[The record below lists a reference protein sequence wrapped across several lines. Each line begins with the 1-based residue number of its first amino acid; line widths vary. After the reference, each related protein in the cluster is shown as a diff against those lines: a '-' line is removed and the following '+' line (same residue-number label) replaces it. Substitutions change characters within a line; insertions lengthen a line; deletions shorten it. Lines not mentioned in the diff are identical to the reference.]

1 MSGSDPI
8 PHITLAVATDKM
20 RRDRQHRMVHVRTTS
35 EEISEAQFIE
45 AEVFSTREEDGKLLR
60 ESYKKPVLART
71 SLMPDKDEG
80 KPFPVGYVMGPDNTE
95 NWYVLNKHGETLY
108 IESGFYTAGE
118 GSSAHMVFLHPKL
131 NKPVRA
137 KFQGHERPTP
147 ISPNPEPVNLE
158 AGMSSLNLTYEP
170 PFEYAEL
177 VQLTVEFGKRMQT
190 PLRCDT
196 KEKTAVKT
204 AWTDWEFCRDVS
216 SFQCEWNNKTLQCQ
230 NLPVG
235 VEAVEVTFN
244 SSLQRPFYFYTRSGA
259 TVYTV
264 ADYWYRGK
272 NNSFYVYLHDGVFYL
287 AYHWP
292 NEDEASAVYQD

>member
-1 MSGSDPI
+1 MASSSSRSASRVWPTVLGYVRREAMRIDVSERVIEESLSGLGIIDVNRKRIADRREPFTLATIMTGLHMSGSDPI

-118 GSSAHMVFLHPKL
+118 GAREANPDLTKSRASKL
-131 NKPVRA
+131 RSRHVKLELDVRA
-137 KFQGHERPTP
+137 T
-147 ISPNPEPVNLE
+147 I
-158 AGMSSLNLTYEP
+158 
-170 PFEYAEL
+170 
-177 VQLTVEFGKRMQT
+177 
-190 PLRCDT
+190 
-196 KEKTAVKT
+196 
-204 AWTDWEFCRDVS
+204 
-216 SFQCEWNNKTLQCQ
+216 
-230 NLPVG
+230 
-235 VEAVEVTFN
+235 
-244 SSLQRPFYFYTRSGA
+244 
-259 TVYTV
+259 
-264 ADYWYRGK
+264 
-272 NNSFYVYLHDGVFYL
+272 
-287 AYHWP
+287 
-292 NEDEASAVYQD
+292 